1 MQQLLL
7 LNVTAK
13 LSYPCFPVFFAS
25 AGETVPG
32 GCANK
37 TLSLRILLQVQSAT
51 VPMTRDE
58 IVAYRPGQDP
68 EFDPSAGQAA
78 PAAPA
83 VPKRQVMSTTDIA
96 AYRPGEDPAYDPVE
110 RRGWWDVNIAQGT
123 YLTQMFGKQSIDCS
137 N

>member
-1 MQQLLL
+1 
-7 LNVTAK
+7 
-13 LSYPCFPVFFAS
+13 
-25 AGETVPG
+25 
-32 GCANK
+32 
-37 TLSLRILLQVQSAT
+37 
-51 VPMTRDE
+51 MTRDE

-123 YLTQMFGKQSIDCS
+123 YLTQIFGKQFITPAIEHWPALCVIPLKV
-137 N
+137 NVLVTAV